1 MDDVT
6 ASMSIGDFSR
16 ATRLSAKALRYY
28 HRVGLL
34 APHEVDPVTGYRFYD
49 VEQLA
54 EAQLIRHFRSLD
66 MPVDLVVRVL
76 AVGERERDGL
86 IAEHLQEME
95 ARLERTKDTVTA
107 LRGLLATDRPPS
119 AIARRIVGATPA
131 LVIRD
136 RIGAADL
143 GGWFTAAR
151 LELDEAG
158 RSPEVQVAGP
168 LGGLWSTGLVLD
180 EIGDVALFLPVEPS
194 GSPGVGRARYE
205 TLPPALL
212 AVATHRGPDAT
223 IGQVY
228 AELGEHVA
236 RHQTGVDG
244 PIRETYLAGVPG
256 GEGVTEIG
264 WPIAR

>member
-1 MDDVT
+1 MVVVT
-6 ASMSIGDFSR
+6 STMSIGDFSR

-34 APHEVDPVTGYRFYD
+34 EPHEIDPFSGYRFYD

-54 EAQLIRHFRSLD
+54 QAQLIRHFRSLD
-66 MPVDLVVRVL
+66 MPVDLIVRVL
-76 AVGERERDGL
+76 AVGERERDQL
-86 IAEHLQEME
+86 IAEHLHDME
-95 ARLERTKDTVTA
+95 ERLERTKDAVTA
-107 LRGLLATDRPPS
+107 LRGLLATDRPAT
-119 AIARRIVGATPA
+119 AIARKVVGATPA

-136 RIGAADL
+136 RISATDL
-143 GGWFTAAR
+143 GAWFSAAR

-158 RSPEVQVAGP
+158 RSTDVQVTGP

-180 EIGDVALFLPVEPS
+180 EMGDVALFVPVEPN
-194 GSPGVGRARYE
+194 GSTAAGRGRFE
-205 TLPPALL
+205 ILPPALL

-223 IGQVY
+223 IAQVY

-236 RHQTGVDG
+236 RHETGVDG